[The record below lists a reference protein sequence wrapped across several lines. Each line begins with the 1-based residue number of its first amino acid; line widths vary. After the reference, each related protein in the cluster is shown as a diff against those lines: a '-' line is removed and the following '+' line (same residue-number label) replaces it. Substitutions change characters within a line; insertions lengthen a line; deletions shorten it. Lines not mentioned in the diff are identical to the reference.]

1 MSEYVQILLAMLAV
15 MATGL
20 AAYATWRAPLSAAE
34 LAEQLRQASEK
45 QSERRRLKQ
54 FVFATLMQERA
65 SLATTEGVRA
75 LNLIDVIYYDCRDVR
90 EAWAELYL
98 SFDGSKKLPQ
108 HVQEER
114 LRKLLIA
121 MAEDLGV
128 ADQLRSDDFGRVY
141 YPNAL
146 AEEERVRQL
155 ERQSALARL
164 QGQTPTANTS
174 GPQTASL
181 WPPKPT

>member
-1 MSEYVQILLAMLAV
+1 
-15 MATGL
+15 
-20 AAYATWRAPLSAAE
+20 
-34 LAEQLRQASEK
+34 
-45 QSERRRLKQ
+45 
-54 FVFATLMQERA
+54 
-65 SLATTEGVRA
+65 LATTEGVRA
-75 LNLIDVIYYDCRDVR
+75 LNLIDVIYYDCRTVR
-90 EAWAELYL
+90 EAWAELFL
-98 SFDGSKKLPQ
+98 SFDASKKMPQ

-121 MAEDLGV
+121 MAADLGV

-155 ERQSALARL
+155 ERQAALARL
-164 QGQTPTANTS
+164 QGQTPTANTAA
-174 GPQTASL
+174 PQIASL